1 VVRAYIHLS
10 KTCNKIIHALCTTT
24 VLISAA
30 SVMLEYSL
38 SQTADRPTYTYI
50 PSDSST
56 LYSSLLAPFVR
67 TSFTARSFS
76 VAAPKIR
83 NSLPYLSVLVLI
95 PSVVTSTPTTASR
108 PSNPLNPSPHTPQIR
123 LLLTIVCVYKLYLLT
138 YILISGCVIQCAV
151 RRKLTKTTFG

>member
-1 VVRAYIHLS
+1 VVRAYIQLS

-30 SVMLEYSL
+30 SVM
-38 SQTADRPTYTYI
+38 QTADRPTYTYI
-50 PSDSST
+50 PSDSPT

-67 TSFTARSFS
+67 TSFSARSFS

-108 PSNPLNPSPHTPQIR
+108 PSNPLNPSHTPQIR